1 MSGQIM
7 LKFSLLMKKLI
18 LTLLLLFSLSSC
30 SELSLFSAR
39 ETDIPESGSV
49 LFRDTF
55 SSSESDWNTWNQ
67 DGSFVIYQ
75 ADGLRFFIDKTNLD
89 FWSKPGYQ
97 FQDVRIEVEAIK
109 IDGPDINSYGVI
121 CRMQDEKNFYA
132 FVISSDG
139 YAGVI
144 KVEDGVYQLINNQSM
159 EFAPSVHQGRAINNL
174 SVICKGNQLSF
185 DINGENQFFISDD
198 KFKVGDIGLIAGS
211 FDEPGVDIF
220 FDNLTVF
227 QP

>member
-1 MSGQIM
+1 
-7 LKFSLLMKKLI
+7 
-18 LTLLLLFSLSSC
+18 
-30 SELSLFSAR
+30 
-39 ETDIPESGSV
+39 
-49 LFRDTF
+49 
-55 SSSESDWNTWNQ
+55 
-67 DGSFVIYQ
+67 
-75 ADGLRFFIDKTNLD
+75 
-89 FWSKPGYQ
+89 
-97 FQDVRIEVEAIK
+97 VEAIK

-144 KVEDGVYQLINNQSM
+144 KVADGVYQLINNQSM

>member
-1 MSGQIM
+1 
-7 LKFSLLMKKLI
+7 
-18 LTLLLLFSLSSC
+18 
-30 SELSLFSAR
+30 
-39 ETDIPESGSV
+39 
-49 LFRDTF
+49 
-55 SSSESDWNTWNQ
+55 
-67 DGSFVIYQ
+67 
-75 ADGLRFFIDKTNLD
+75 
-89 FWSKPGYQ
+89 
-97 FQDVRIEVEAIK
+97 
-109 IDGPDINSYGVI
+109 
-121 CRMQDEKNFYA
+121 
-132 FVISSDG
+132 
-139 YAGVI
+139 
-144 KVEDGVYQLINNQSM
+144 M